1 MDGWRLI
8 DYRGYKGVLPA
19 ERYYLSI
26 LLEKIVF

>member
-19 ERYYLSI
+19 ETYLSI